1 MVSSAHEAMHQIFRE
16 DPELFARAL
25 PKAGIALPEPT
36 TIQLLD
42 TDLTEIKPM
51 ARRVDT
57 LMRVDTADSG
67 SYLLAVEAQG
77 RPDPDKLNSWTYY
90 LAYLYAEYK
99 LPPLLLVVCQDKPTA
114 SWAAQPIRIGL
125 PAHTSIT
132 VFPLVLGPENLPTII
147 DPDEAAEDLALA
159 VFSALAHAN
168 DPALPAILEAL
179 ATALATIG
187 GETAQDWAEYT
198 EVGLADTQSRAF
210 WRHLMTLRPS
220 RFPGSGTLIEE
231 TRIKGRTE
239 GRTEGLAEGRAED
252 ILRILDLR
260 AIDIPEAA
268 RERITGCTDL
278 ELLGTWFDRAL
289 TATTAEELFAA
300 EA

>member
-16 DPELFARAL
+16 DPGLFARAL

-42 TDLTEIKPM
+42 TDLTEIKSM

-57 LMRVDTADSG
+57 LMPVDTADSG

-125 PAHTSIT
+125 PAHTSIAL
-132 VFPLVLGPENLPTII
+132 FPLVLGPENLPTII

-187 GETAQDWAEYT
+187 GETARDWAEYT
-198 EVGLADTQSRAF
+198 EVGLGDTQSRAF

-220 RFPGSGTLIEE
+220 RFPGSGTIIEE
-231 TRIKGRTE
+231 TRIK
-239 GRTEGLAEGRAED
+239 GRAED

-268 RERITGCTDL
+268 RERVNACTDL

-289 TATTAEELFAA
+289 TATNAEELFAA

>member
-1 MVSSAHEAMHQIFRE
+1 
-16 DPELFARAL
+16 
-25 PKAGIALPEPT
+25 
-36 TIQLLD
+36 
-42 TDLTEIKPM
+42 
-51 ARRVDT
+51 
-57 LMRVDTADSG
+57 MRVNTADSG

-77 RPDPDKLNSWTYY
+77 KPDPDKLNSWTYY

-125 PAHTSIT
+125 PAHTSIA
-132 VFPLVLGPENLPTII
+132 VFPLVLGPENLPAII

-179 ATALATIG
+179 ATALANTG
-187 GETAQDWAEYT
+187 GETAEDWAEYT
-198 EVGLADTQSRAF
+198 EIGLGDTQSRAF
-210 WRHLMTLRPS
+210 WRHLMNLRPS

-231 TRIKGRTE
+231 TRTKGRVE
-239 GRTEGLAEGRAED
+239 GRAEGRAED

-268 RERITGCTDL
+268 RERVNACTDL
-278 ELLGTWFDRAL
+278 ELLSTWFDRAL
-289 TATTAEELFAA
+289 TATTTEELFA